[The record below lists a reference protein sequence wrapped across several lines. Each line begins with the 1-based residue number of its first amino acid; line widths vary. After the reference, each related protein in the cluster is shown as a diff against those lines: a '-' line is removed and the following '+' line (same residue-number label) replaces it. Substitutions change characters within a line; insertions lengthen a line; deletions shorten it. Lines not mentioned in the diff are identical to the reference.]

1 MKITET
7 KIPAVKLIEPKVFGD
22 ERGFFM
28 ETWNEQ
34 AFRDAGINA
43 TFVQD
48 NHSRSVKNTL
58 RGLHY
63 QIKQPQGKLVRV
75 TRGEVFDVAVDLRT
89 NSPTFGQWVGEYL
102 SEENNRI
109 LWVPPGFA
117 HGFLVTSDTADFQ
130 YKCTDFYSPEHE
142 RSILWNDP
150 TLNVN
155 WGVAN
160 PEDLLLS
167 GKDKEAQNLKEALPE
182 ISKYFDVN
190 MLLG

>member
-7 KIPAVKLIEPKVFGD
+7 KIPDVKLIDPKVFGD

-28 ETWNEQ
+28 ETWNEKT
-34 AFRDAGINA
+34 FKDAGINA

-75 TRGEVFDVAVDLRT
+75 TRGEVFDVAVDLRS
-89 NSPTFGQWVGEYL
+89 NSSTFGQWVGVYL
-102 SEENNRI
+102 SEENNRM

-117 HGFLVTSDTADFQ
+117 HGFYVVSEIADFQ
-130 YKCTDFYSPEHE
+130 YKCTEFYAPQFE
-142 RSILWNDP
+142 RALIWNDKE
-150 TLNVN
+150 LNIEWPLSKANSPIVSEKDRC
-155 WGVAN
+155 GVGFI
-160 PEDLLLS
+160 EC
-167 GKDKEAQNLKEALPE
+167 DK
-182 ISKYFDVN
+182 Y
-190 MLLG
+190 